1 VPTPSLHGQRILVTG
16 GTGTF
21 GHAFT
26 RYALDA
32 GAASVVVFS
41 RGESKQ
47 AAMAARF
54 GYDPRLRFCIGD
66 VRDPIRVMDA
76 MRGVEVCVH
85 AAALK
90 RVETCEADPSEA
102 IATNVSG
109 TAHVARACIE
119 RGVRRAIFLSTDKAA
134 SPHTLYGATKAVAE
148 RAWARSNVYAAGTPT
163 RFASTRYGNVLGST
177 GSVVPLWQAQRDAGT
192 PITMTHA
199 GMTRFWMTIADAV
212 ALVALALREMR
223 GGETFVPKCGAA
235 PILDLAR
242 AIVETH
248 GTYAPGHVETG
259 LRPGEKMHEL
269 LISADEAHQTYD
281 AGTHY
286 VIEPTA
292 RTWGT
297 VAPMACP
304 RVADGFTF
312 ASDTAQRLTV
322 DELRGML

>member
-1 VPTPSLHGQRILVTG
+1 MPTPSLHGQRILVTG
-16 GTGTF
+16 GTGSF

-32 GAASVVVFS
+32 GAATVVVYS
-41 RGESKQ
+41 RSESKQ
-47 AAMAARF
+47 AAMARTF
-54 GYDPRLRFCIGD
+54 GYDPRLRFLIGD
-66 VRDPIRVMDA
+66 VRDATRILDA
-76 MRGVEVCVH
+76 MRGVTVCIH

-90 RVETCEADPSEA
+90 RVETCEANPREA
-102 IATNVSG
+102 NSTNIAG
-109 TAHVARACIE
+109 TERVARACIE
-119 RGVRRAIFLSTDKAA
+119 RGVLRAVFLSTDKAA
-134 SPHTLYGATKAVAE
+134 SPHTHYGKTKAAAE
-148 RAWARSNVYAAGTPT
+148 STWLGENVYSAATPT
-163 RFASTRYGNVLGST
+163 RFAATRYGNVLGST

-199 GMTRFWMTIADAV
+199 GMTRFWMTITDAV
-212 ALVALALREMR
+212 ELVALALREMR
-223 GGETFVPKCGAA
+223 GGETFVPKCGAS

-242 AIVETH
+242 AVVETH
-248 GTYAPGHVETG
+248 GTYAPGHVEEG

-297 VAPMACP
+297 VAPISWP
-304 RVADGFTF
+304 RVTDGFTF
-312 ASDTAQRLTV
+312 ASDTARRLTV
-322 DELRGML
+322 DDLRGML